1 MDWQRVERCLAQVD
15 AYVAS
20 RQKAKVWAASN
31 GVALRELASWCAHA
45 KRWRARLAGV
55 SAGEPAPGKP
65 IGFVAARVTGSGQA
79 VLQRDS
85 VRIELQAGPTAVAL
99 HWPTTHTRE
108 LAAWLRELGR

>member
-20 RQKAKVWAASN
+20 GQKAKVWAASN

-45 KRWRARLAGV
+45 KRWRGRLAGV
-55 SAGEPAPGKP
+55 SGGEPAPGKP
-65 IGFVAARVTGSGQA
+65 SGFVPAWVTGAGQA
-79 VLQRDS
+79 VSQRDS

-108 LAAWLRELGR
+108 LTAWLRELGR